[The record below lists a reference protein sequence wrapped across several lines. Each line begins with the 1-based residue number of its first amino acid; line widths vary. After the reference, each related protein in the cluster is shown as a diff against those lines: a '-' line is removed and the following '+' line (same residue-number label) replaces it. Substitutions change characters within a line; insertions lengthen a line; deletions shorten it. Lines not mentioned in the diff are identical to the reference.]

1 MKDILCVKCL
11 AKSLLDDDN
20 NDNNDDDN
28 STTNKNCLKY
38 NRRRNIQGDYE
49 VSSFRGK
56 HHEQASHK

>member
-1 MKDILCVKCL
+1 MKDILCVKYL

-38 NRRRNIQGDYE
+38 NRRRNI
-49 VSSFRGK
+49 
-56 HHEQASHK
+56 